1 LKKIVYILIF
11 TVSLLWASIALI
23 SFINRKVPQTQKIK
37 SVTAL
42 SANKIDLNSE
52 IDLKKF
58 DHYIEKAINI
68 TGEIKDIK
76 EHETHYTLI
85 LKANNKTSI
94 ICKMQD
100 DQIKNINTL
109 QIGETIT
116 IKGIYKGYLIDM
128 ILLNCIII

>member
-1 LKKIVYILIF
+1 
-11 TVSLLWASIALI
+11 
-23 SFINRKVPQTQKIK
+23 VPQTQKIK
-37 SVTAL
+37 SATVL
-42 SANKIDLNSE
+42 SANKIDLSSE

-58 DHYIEKAINI
+58 NHYIEKAINI